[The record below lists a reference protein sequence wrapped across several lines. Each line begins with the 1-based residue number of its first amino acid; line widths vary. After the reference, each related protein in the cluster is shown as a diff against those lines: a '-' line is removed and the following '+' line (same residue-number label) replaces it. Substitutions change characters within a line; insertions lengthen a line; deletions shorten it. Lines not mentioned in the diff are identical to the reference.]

1 MSEESSGGATPPE
14 YVTIHVRR
22 SQLVALRDAI
32 TPGVDE
38 RGRPGPSLTDDEL
51 YSAAAIA
58 VLLYIGDSPAL
69 PGVSYR
75 DVPDVEYDEEVEP
88 AHARIDAGRPS
99 SSESPPTAPS

>member
-14 YVTIHVRR
+14 YVTIQVRR

-32 TPGVDE
+32 SPTPRADGT
-38 RGRPGPSLTDDEL
+38 PGPSLTDDEL

-58 VLLYIGDSPAL
+58 VLLYIGDAPAL

-75 DVPDVEYDEEVEP
+75 DLELP
-88 AHARIDAGRPS
+88 ADPAGS
-99 SSESPPTAPS
+99 SASPPTAPS